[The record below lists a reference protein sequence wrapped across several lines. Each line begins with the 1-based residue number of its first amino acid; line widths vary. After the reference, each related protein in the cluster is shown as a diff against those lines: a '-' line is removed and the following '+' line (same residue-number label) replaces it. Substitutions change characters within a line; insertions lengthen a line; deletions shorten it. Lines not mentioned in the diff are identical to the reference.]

1 MVEKLKAQLKLL
13 NELDKKRILW
23 FRFSGLVFLAIVG
36 LIIDWTFISN
46 TKWAALVFS
55 LGLILSAVWW
65 YWTMSVVRQMV
76 DQRKAESSALI
87 EIIEDIKEIKKNVRE
102 LDKGK

>member
-1 MVEKLKAQLKLL
+1 MVEQLKAQLKIL
-13 NELDKKRILW
+13 NELDRKRILW
-23 FRFSGLVFLAIVG
+23 LKFSGVVFLAIIV
-36 LIIDWTFISN
+36 LIIDWAFISN

-55 LGLILSAVWW
+55 LGLVLSAVWW

-87 EIIEDIKEIKKNVRE
+87 EIIEDIKEIKKNVRD
-102 LDKGK
+102 LDKVK